1 MFDKTQPLWLPKGSV
16 QAILALF
23 IVGAFVVVVLRSPIV
38 FEGKDVLTVVTLV
51 LGFYFIVKAALASPS
66 NGG

>member
-16 QAILALF
+16 QAILAL
-23 IVGAFVVVVLRSPIV
+23 IVTGTFAFLAVTGKLDP
-38 FEGKDVLTVVTLV
+38 KDVLNVVLLV

>member
-16 QAILALF
+16 QAILA
-23 IVGAFVVVVLRSPIV
+23 IIVVLTFAYIAVRSAIV
-38 FEGKDVLTVVTLV
+38 FEAKDVITIVTLV
-51 LGFYFIVKAALASPS
+51 LGFYFIVKAALASPA